1 MSRRMTTSEA
11 INEARRCLNC
21 ARPLCRT
28 GCPIEN
34 NIPQFIR
41 ALSEGNIGLAY
52 EIISERSNLP
62 AICGRVCP
70 HERQC
75 EAHCVLAKNKHGIE
89 IGSLEMFIADFA
101 HENNLKP
108 LPPSTGK
115 RGKVAVIG
123 SGPAGL
129 GAAIYGKRAGLSV
142 LVAEKEY
149 MGTGQIAES
158 GQVDN
163 YLGLVGKSGYDLG
176 EIFLEDAKK
185 LGAEFYEGEAVAFEK
200 KENSWSVSFENGEV
214 VEAKTVIY
222 GAGAK
227 HRPLGLPEEADY
239 AGKGISYCAICD
251 GAFYKGK
258 TAVVVGGGDTALDD
272 ALYLSD
278 ICTRVYLVHRRDE
291 FRGSARTLQKIRE
304 KENITVITN
313 AVITAVSGEKKV
325 EEVTLNNGTK
335 LKTDGVFVAVGM
347 IPHTEH
353 LKDFLELDTQGYV
366 VADETGKTSQDG
378 FFVAGDV
385 RTKHLRQVITAVAD
399 GANAAVSASEYIRQ
413 L

>member
-1 MSRRMTTSEA
+1 M
-11 INEARRCLNC
+11 
-21 ARPLCRT
+21 
-28 GCPIEN
+28 
-34 NIPQFIR
+34 
-41 ALSEGNIGLAY
+41 
-52 EIISERSNLP
+52 
-62 AICGRVCP
+62 
-70 HERQC
+70 
-75 EAHCVLAKNKHGIE
+75 
-89 IGSLEMFIADFA
+89 
-101 HENNLKP
+101 
-108 LPPSTGK
+108 
-115 RGKVAVIG
+115 
-123 SGPAGL
+123 
-129 GAAIYGKRAGLSV
+129 
-142 LVAEKEY
+142 
-149 MGTGQIAES
+149 
-158 GQVDN
+158 
-163 YLGLVGKSGYDLG
+163 G

-185 LGAEFYEGEAVAFEK
+185 LGVEFYEGEAVAFEK

-399 GANAAVSASEYIRQ
+399 GANAAYGFGIYPSVITYNSFTGKSISLNMYLPGCQAEILNVWWHGRVIFIKRQ
-413 L
+413 FLFFYFSFIIIEIMMLILRYAN

>member
-1 MSRRMTTSEA
+1 M
-11 INEARRCLNC
+11 
-21 ARPLCRT
+21 
-28 GCPIEN
+28 
-34 NIPQFIR
+34 
-41 ALSEGNIGLAY
+41 Y
-52 EIISERSNLP
+52 K
-62 AICGRVCP
+62 
-70 HERQC
+70 RQ
-75 EAHCVLAKNKHGIE
+75 
-89 IGSLEMFIADFA
+89 
-101 HENNLKP
+101 
-108 LPPSTGK
+108 
-115 RGKVAVIG
+115 
-123 SGPAGL
+123 
-129 GAAIYGKRAGLSV
+129 
-142 LVAEKEY
+142 
-149 MGTGQIAES
+149 
-158 GQVDN
+158 
-163 YLGLVGKSGYDLG
+163 
-176 EIFLEDAKK
+176 
-185 LGAEFYEGEAVAFEK
+185 
-200 KENSWSVSFENGEV
+200 
-214 VEAKTVIY
+214 
-222 GAGAK
+222 
-227 HRPLGLPEEADY
+227 
-239 AGKGISYCAICD
+239 GKGISYCAICD